1 MENATAIAVLCIV
14 FGGFA
19 SQWIASW
26 LGIPAIVL
34 LLGLGLA
41 VGPGLQLIDPSQAF
55 GETLQPLIGLAVAI
69 VLFEGG
75 LALNYRELRE
85 AGSGIRRLTL
95 VAVPL
100 SLGLGTLAGYVIADM
115 SLGVAVLFG
124 SILIVT
130 GPTVIIP
137 LLRQARLKPRPASL
151 LKWEGIVNDPI
162 GAVLAAVALEVLV
175 LRQHAEN
182 EFAGFW
188 GALVAGLAIAVA
200 LGVGSAWVTR
210 WSFRRDAVPE
220 VLKSPM
226 LLSLVLTI
234 YAMSNVVM
242 PESGLVAVT
251 VFGVV
256 LANMGVA
263 GLGDLTRIKE
273 ALVILIVSALFIVLA
288 SDLDS
293 EVLARLSFPLLAVT
307 AAVVF
312 LVRPAA
318 IMLATIGS
326 GMSWQERVLVSWI
339 GPRGIVAAAVAGLAS
354 IKLSAADY
362 PSSELLQPA
371 VFAVIAATVL
381 LHGFTLRPL
390 ARWLDLISQVRPS
403 IVIIGAS
410 PWSIDLARALHDLD
424 VPVTLVDIHAEP
436 LKEARSAGIDVLRV
450 DALAEKG
457 KEALGRQPR
466 DYVLA
471 TTPDEIYNALLCA
484 HLAPEVG
491 RERVL
496 QIAAG
501 GGRLLDKRRGL
512 SRDLRGKVWA
522 DATFDYNGFE
532 ERHAAGWRFRR
543 LEVEAAM
550 GRDDLPHSPSIIPAV
565 IVRADGSLFLV
576 SPEGTSGPSVV
587 KGDSVIAFIAPDHRK
602 EEADS
607 RPV

>member
-19 SQWIASW
+19 SQWIAW
-26 LGIPAIVL
+26 RLGVPAIVL
-34 LLGLGLA
+34 LLGVGLA
-41 VGPGLQLIDPSQAF
+41 VGPGLQLVDPSQAF

-137 LLRQARLKPRPASL
+137 LLRQARLKPRPASF

-175 LRQHAEN
+175 LRQHAED
-182 EFAGFW
+182 EYSGFW
-188 GALVAGLAIAVA
+188 GGLVAGLAIAVA

-234 YAMSNVVM
+234 YVLSNVVM

-288 SDLDS
+288 SDLDA
-293 EVLARLSFPLLAVT
+293 EVLARLSLPLLAVT

-326 GMSWQERVLVSWI
+326 GMTLQERILVSWI

-354 IKLSAADY
+354 IKLSAEAY

-371 VFAVIAATVL
+371 VFAVITATVL

-390 ARWLDLISQVRPS
+390 ARRLNLISQVRPS
-403 IVIIGAS
+403 IAIIGAS
-410 PWSIDLARALHDLD
+410 PWSIDLARALHDVD
-424 VPVTLVDIHAEP
+424 VPATLVDIHAEP
-436 LKEARSAGIDVLRV
+436 LKDARSAGIKVLRV

-457 KEALGRQPR
+457 GETLERHPH
-466 DYVLA
+466 DYILA
-471 TTPDEIYNALLCA
+471 ATPDEIYNALLCA
-484 HLAPEVG
+484 HMAPEVG

-501 GGRLLDKRRGL
+501 DGRLLDKRRGL
-512 SRDLRGKVWA
+512 SRDIRGKIWA
-522 DATFDYNGFE
+522 DADLDYSGFE
-532 ERHAAGWRFRR
+532 ERHEAGWRFRSVA
-543 LEVEAAM
+543 VEEDVEP
-550 GRDDLPHSPSIIPAV
+550 DDLPRSPSVVPAV
-565 IVRADGSLFLV
+565 IVRADGSLSLV
-576 SPEGTSGPSVV
+576 SPEGTSGASVV
-587 KGDSVIAFIAPDHRK
+587 RGDSVIAFLAPDHRQ
-602 EEADS
+602 DDVDRS
-607 RPV
+607 ST

>member
-1 MENATAIAVLCIV
+1 MENATALAVLCIV

-19 SQWIASW
+19 SQWIAW
-26 LGIPAIVL
+26 RLGIPAIVL
-34 LLGLGLA
+34 LLGVGLA
-41 VGPGLQLIDPSQAF
+41 VGPGLQLIDPGQVF
-55 GETLQPLIGLAVAI
+55 GDTLQPLVGLAVAI

-95 VAVPL
+95 AAVPL
-100 SLGLGTLAGYVIADM
+100 SLGLGALAGYAIADM
-115 SLGVAVLFG
+115 SLGIALLFG

-137 LLRQARLKPRPASL
+137 LLRQARLKPRPASF
-151 LKWEGIVNDPI
+151 LKWEGIVNDPV
-162 GAVLAAVALEVLV
+162 GALLAAVVLEILV
-175 LRQHAEN
+175 LQQHAE
-182 EFAGFW
+182 EGFAGFW
-188 GALVAGLAIAVA
+188 GALIAGLAIAVA
-200 LGVGSAWVTR
+200 LGIGSAWVVR

-220 VLKSPM
+220 MLKSPM

-234 YAMSNVVM
+234 YAVSNVVM
-242 PESGLVAVT
+242 PEAGLVAVT

-273 ALVILIVSALFIVLA
+273 ALVVLIVSALFIVLA
-288 SDLDS
+288 SDLDV
-293 EVLARLSFPLLAVT
+293 EVLARLSLPLLAVT
-307 AAVVF
+307 VAVLF
-312 LVRPAA
+312 IVRPLA

-326 GMSWQERVLVSWI
+326 GMTWQERVLVSWI

-354 IKLSAADY
+354 IKLSADAY

-371 VFAVIAATVL
+371 VFAVITATVL

-390 ARWLDLISQVRPS
+390 ARWLGLIAQTRPS
-403 IVIIGAS
+403 LAIIGAS
-410 PWSIDLARALHDLD
+410 AWSIDLARTLRDLG
-424 VPVTLVDIHAEP
+424 VPVTLVDLYAEP
-436 LKEARSAGIDVLRV
+436 LKEARTAGIDVLRV

-457 KEALGRQPR
+457 SEALERRPF

-471 TTPDEIYNALLCA
+471 ATPDEIYNALVCA
-484 HLAPEVG
+484 NLAPEVG

-512 SRDLRGKVWA
+512 SRDIRGKIWA
-522 DATFDYNGFE
+522 DAALDYGGFE
-532 ERHAAGWRFRR
+532 ERHDAGWRFRQV
-543 LEVEAAM
+543 EVEGDAEPD
-550 GRDDLPHSPSIIPAV
+550 GLPQSPSLIPAV

-576 SPEGTSGPSVV
+576 SPEGTSGPAVG
-587 KGDSVIAFIAPDHRK
+587 KADSLVAFVAPDHDPAGTARG
-602 EEADS
+602 A
-607 RPV
+607 P